1 MNIVHKWKRIMNHE
15 ELLMLGIA
23 GAAFV
28 VSLVL
33 SFFLGKHHS
42 KLGLTIMGLV
52 WAGGTGILVL
62 QMYDATGWDTL
73 GYLLVLLMVSAPAA
87 VGGLIG
93 GLVGSAKADQAQTSQ
108 TMSQAS

>member
-1 MNIVHKWKRIMNHE
+1 MSYE
-15 ELLMLGIA
+15 ETLMLGIA
-23 GAAFV
+23 GVAFV

-33 SFFLGKHHS
+33 SFFLGKHRN

-62 QMYDATGWDTL
+62 LMYNATGWDTL
-73 GYLLVLLMVSAPAA
+73 GYLLFLHMVSAPAA

-93 GLVGSAKADQAQTSQ
+93 GLVGLAKVDQAHASQ
-108 TMSQAS
+108 TPQKVS